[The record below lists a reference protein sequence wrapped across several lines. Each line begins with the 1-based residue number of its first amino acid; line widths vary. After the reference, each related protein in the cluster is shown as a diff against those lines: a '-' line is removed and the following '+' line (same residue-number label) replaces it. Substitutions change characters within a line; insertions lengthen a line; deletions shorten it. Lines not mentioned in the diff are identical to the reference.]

1 MSDTIAQRV
10 QRVIAE
16 TQKLPAERV
25 EITTTFKE
33 LGIDSL
39 DGLNILFTLEEEF
52 SVEIPDDAGK
62 NFTSVRDVVAGIE
75 RLLARTDA

>member
-1 MSDTIAQRV
+1 MSVTIAERV

-25 EITTTFKE
+25 GEASTFKE

-39 DGLNILFTLEEEF
+39 DGLNILFALEEEF

-62 NFTSVRDVVAGIE
+62 DFTSVRDVVAGIE
-75 RLLARTDA
+75 RLLTRTDP